1 MIIIK
6 IMNEIAQLK
15 NTVIKYMF
23 YNQNKKYI
31 QKNII
36 RVSYSTNLQA
46 HAINDFL
53 KLTDICMLGSC

>member
-1 MIIIK
+1 MIIVK
-6 IMNEIAQLK
+6 IMNEIAQHK

-36 RVSYSTNLQA
+36 R
-46 HAINDFL
+46 
-53 KLTDICMLGSC
+53 GS